1 MPVSDLSRTN
11 GGHGDPG
18 WDWPSHAVGKQA
30 KERLAVL
37 SPTPVLAS
45 AELDS
50 SDGNLQ
56 LASLQLW
63 NQRAG
68 LCQ

>member
-1 MPVSDLSRTN
+1 MEDMETRAGTGQAQAEGPC
-11 GGHGDPG
+11 
-18 WDWPSHAVGKQA
+18 HAVGKQA

-45 AELDS
+45 AELYS

-68 LCQ
+68 ICH